1 MSALELVGIAGAM
14 AIAAF
19 VQSISGFGLALLS
32 VPLMS
37 LFADVR
43 LSVVVVNLIG
53 LVTTSAQA
61 WKEKEHADAPL
72 AIRVTVAAI
81 IGMPLGLV
89 AFLFMS
95 ETYLKIGLGIV
106 VLFVT
111 FLLMRGFTLRSASR
125 SADWWLGGASGALS
139 TSVGTNGPPLVFLF
153 QARQMPQ
160 EIFRATISRVFI
172 LSNIVTVTIF
182 AIAGKITQ
190 DSIIAAVVSL
200 PILVIAISAGF
211 WTRRFVNQQRF
222 RILVLT
228 LLVISGM
235 STIVSA
241 VFS

>member
-1 MSALELVGIAGAM
+1 MSGLELAGIALAM
-14 AIAAF
+14 AVAAF

-61 WKEKEHADAPL
+61 WKERQYANARL
-72 AIRVTVAAI
+72 AVRVTIAAVL
-81 IGMPLGLV
+81 GMPFGLL
-89 AFLFMS
+89 AFLFLS

-106 VLFVT
+106 VLVVT
-111 FLLMRGFTLRSASR
+111 FLLMRGFALRSNSR
-125 SADWWLGGASGALS
+125 LADWLLGGTSGALS

-153 QARQMPQ
+153 QARQMKQ
-160 EIFRATISRVFI
+160 EEFRATISRIFI
-172 LSNIVTVTIF
+172 FSNVVTVSIF
-182 AIAGKITQ
+182 AVAGKITRE
-190 DSIIAAVVSL
+190 SLIATVVAL
-200 PILVIAISAGF
+200 PVLVIAIFAGF

-228 LLVISGM
+228 LLVISGV
-235 STIVSA
+235 STITSA
-241 VFS
+241 IFS

>member
-1 MSALELVGIAGAM
+1 MSVLELIGIASAM

-61 WKEKEHADAPL
+61 WKEKEHANARL
-72 AIRVTVAAI
+72 AVRVTIAAVM
-81 IGMPLGLV
+81 GMPIGLV
-89 AFLFMS
+89 AFIYLS
-95 ETYLKIGLGIV
+95 ETILKIGLGVV

-111 FLLMRGFTLRSASR
+111 FLLMRGFTLRGASR

-160 EIFRATISRVFI
+160 EVFRATISRIFI
-172 LSNIVTVTIF
+172 FSNVVTVTIF
-182 AIAGKITQ
+182 AVAGKITA
-190 DSIIAAVVSL
+190 DSIIATVVSL
-200 PILVIAISAGF
+200 PILVVAIALGF
-211 WTRRFVNQQRF
+211 RTRKYVNQQRF

-228 LLVISGM
+228 LLVISGI

-241 VFS
+241 VLS

>member
-1 MSALELVGIAGAM
+1 MSVLELVGIAGAM

-61 WKEKEHADAPL
+61 WKEREHADGSL
-72 AIRVTVAAI
+72 AIRVTMAAI
-81 IGMPLGLV
+81 MGMPLGLL

-111 FLLMRGFTLRSASR
+111 FLLMRGFTMQSTSR
-125 SADWWLGGASGALS
+125 AADWWLGGASGALS

-153 QARQMPQ
+153 QARQMGQ
-160 EIFRATISRVFI
+160 EVFRATISRVFI
-172 LSNIVTVTIF
+172 FSNVVTVFIF
-182 AIAGKITQ
+182 AFAGKITQ
-190 DSIIAAVVSL
+190 DTIVATIVALPVLVVAIA
-200 PILVIAISAGF
+200 AGF
-211 WTRRFVNQQRF
+211 WTRQFVNQQRF

-228 LLVISGM
+228 LLVISGV

-241 VFS
+241 VFA

>member
-1 MSALELVGIAGAM
+1 MSLLELVGIAGAM

-61 WKEKEHADAPL
+61 WKEKEHADGPL
-72 AIRVTVAAI
+72 ARRVTVAAI
-81 IGMPLGLV
+81 IGMPLGLL
-89 AFLFMS
+89 AFLLMS
-95 ETYLKIGLGIV
+95 ETHLKIGLGMV

-111 FLLMRGFTLRSASR
+111 FVLMRGFSLRTASR
-125 SADWWLGGASGALS
+125 AVDWWLGGASGALS

-172 LSNIVTVTIF
+172 LSNVVTITIF
-182 AIAGKITQ
+182 ALAGKITQ
-190 DSIIAAVVSL
+190 DSMIAAVVSL
-200 PILVIAISAGF
+200 PVLVVAISAGF
-211 WTRRFVNQQRF
+211 WARRFVNQQRF

-228 LLVISGM
+228 LLIISGL

-241 VFS
+241 IFS

>member
-1 MSALELVGIAGAM
+1 MSVLELIGIASAM

-37 LFADVR
+37 LFTDVR
-43 LSVVVVNLIG
+43 LSAVVVNLIG

-61 WKEKEHADAPL
+61 WKEREHADAPL
-72 AIRVTVAAI
+72 AVRVTVAAI

-95 ETYLKIGLGIV
+95 ETYLKVGLGIV

-111 FLLMRGFTLRSASR
+111 LLLMRGFTLRSTTR
-125 SADWWLGGASGALS
+125 TADWLLGGASGALS

-172 LSNIVTVTIF
+172 LSNIVTVIIF
-182 AIAGKITQ
+182 ASAGKITV
-190 DSIIAAVVSL
+190 DSIVAAAVSL
-200 PILVIAISAGF
+200 PVLVIAISAGF

-228 LLVISGM
+228 LLVISGL

-241 VFS
+241 IFS

>member
-1 MSALELVGIAGAM
+1 MSVLELIGIASAM

-37 LFADVR
+37 LFTDVR

-61 WKEKEHADAPL
+61 WKEREHADAPL

-95 ETYLKIGLGIV
+95 ETYLKVGLGIV

-111 FLLMRGFTLRSASR
+111 LLLMRGFTLRSTTR
-125 SADWWLGGASGALS
+125 TADWLLGGASGALS

-172 LSNIVTVTIF
+172 LSNIVTVIIF
-182 AIAGKITQ
+182 ASAGKITV
-190 DSIIAAVVSL
+190 DSIVAAAVSL
-200 PILVIAISAGF
+200 PVLVIAISAGF

-228 LLVISGM
+228 LLVISGL

-241 VFS
+241 IFS

>member
-1 MSALELVGIAGAM
+1 MSALELIGIASAM

-61 WKEKEHADAPL
+61 WKEKEHADVPL
-72 AIRVTVAAI
+72 ALRVTLAAI
-81 IGMPLGLV
+81 IGMPIGLV

-95 ETYLKIGLGIV
+95 ETYLKVGLGIV

-125 SADWWLGGASGALS
+125 AADWWLGGASGALS

-172 LSNIVTVTIF
+172 LSNIVTVIIF
-182 AIAGKITQ
+182 VFAGKITQ
-190 DSIIAAVVSL
+190 DAIIAAVISL
-200 PILVIAISAGF
+200 PVLVIAISAGF

-228 LLVISGM
+228 LLMISGV

-241 VFS
+241 VFT

>member
-1 MSALELVGIAGAM
+1 MSGLELVGIAAAM
-14 AIAAF
+14 AVAAF

-61 WKEKEHADAPL
+61 WKEREHADGPL
-72 AIRVTVAAI
+72 AIRITIAAI

-89 AFLFMS
+89 AFLLLS
-95 ETYLKIGLGIV
+95 ETYLKISLGIV

-111 FLLMRGFTLRSASR
+111 LLLMRGFTLQSTSR
-125 SADWWLGGASGALS
+125 VADWWLGGASGALS

-153 QARQMPQ
+153 QARQMEQ
-160 EIFRATISRVFI
+160 QKFRATISRVFI
-172 LSNIVTVTIF
+172 FSNVVTVTIF
-182 AIAGKITQ
+182 AFAGKITR
-190 DSIIAAVVSL
+190 DTIVATVVALPVLIVAIA
-200 PILVIAISAGF
+200 AGF

-222 RILVLT
+222 RVLVLT
-228 LLVISGM
+228 LLVISGI

-241 VFS
+241 IFG

>member
-1 MSALELVGIAGAM
+1 MSVLELIGIASAM

-37 LFADVR
+37 LFTDVR

-61 WKEKEHADAPL
+61 WKEREHADAPL
-72 AIRVTVAAI
+72 AVRVTVAVI

-95 ETYLKIGLGIV
+95 ETYLKVGLGIV

-111 FLLMRGFTLRSASR
+111 LLLMRGFTLRSTTR
-125 SADWWLGGASGALS
+125 TADWLLGGASGALS

-172 LSNIVTVTIF
+172 LSNIVTVIIF
-182 AIAGKITQ
+182 ASAGKITV
-190 DSIIAAVVSL
+190 DSIVAAAVSL
-200 PILVIAISAGF
+200 PVLVIAISAGF

-228 LLVISGM
+228 LLVISGL

-241 VFS
+241 IFS

>member
-1 MSALELVGIAGAM
+1 MSVLELVGIASAM

-61 WKEKEHADAPL
+61 WKEKEHADRPL
-72 AIRVTVAAI
+72 ALRVTIAAI
-81 IGMPLGLV
+81 VGMPVGLV

-95 ETYLKIGLGIV
+95 ETFLKVGLGIV

-111 FLLMRGFTLRSASR
+111 FLLMRGFTLHSASR
-125 SADWWLGGASGALS
+125 TADWLLGGASGALS

-172 LSNIVTVTIF
+172 LSNIVTVIIF
-182 AIAGKITQ
+182 AFAGKITQ
-190 DSIIAAVVSL
+190 DAIVAAVISL
-200 PILVIAISAGF
+200 PVLVIAISAGF
-211 WTRRFVNQQRF
+211 WTRQFVNQQRF

-228 LLVISGM
+228 LLIISGL

>member
-1 MSALELVGIAGAM
+1 MSVLELVGIASAM

-37 LFADVR
+37 LFTDVR

-61 WKEKEHADAPL
+61 WKEREHADAPL
-72 AIRVTVAAI
+72 AVRVTVAAI

-95 ETYLKIGLGIV
+95 ETYLKVGLGIV

-111 FLLMRGFTLRSASR
+111 LLLMRGFTLRSTTR
-125 SADWWLGGASGALS
+125 TADWLLGGASGALS

-172 LSNIVTVTIF
+172 LSNIVTVIIF
-182 AIAGKITQ
+182 ASAGKITV
-190 DSIIAAVVSL
+190 DSIVAAAVSL
-200 PILVIAISAGF
+200 PVLVIAISAGF

-228 LLVISGM
+228 LLVISGL

-241 VFS
+241 IFS

>member
-1 MSALELVGIAGAM
+1 MSVLELIGIASAM

-37 LFADVR
+37 LFDDVR

-61 WKEKEHADAPL
+61 WKEREHADAPL

-95 ETYLKIGLGIV
+95 ETYLKVGLGIV

-111 FLLMRGFTLRSASR
+111 LLLMRGFTLRSTTR
-125 SADWWLGGASGALS
+125 TADWLLGGASGALS

-172 LSNIVTVTIF
+172 LSNIVTVIIF
-182 AIAGKITQ
+182 ASAGKITV
-190 DSIIAAVVSL
+190 DSIVAAAVSL
-200 PILVIAISAGF
+200 PVLVIAISAGF

-228 LLVISGM
+228 LLVISGL

-241 VFS
+241 IFS

>member
-1 MSALELVGIAGAM
+1 MSVLELIGIASAM

-61 WKEKEHADAPL
+61 WKEREHADAPL
-72 AIRVTVAAI
+72 AVRVTVAAI

-95 ETYLKIGLGIV
+95 ETYLKVGLGIV

-111 FLLMRGFTLRSASR
+111 LLLMRGFTLRSTTR
-125 SADWWLGGASGALS
+125 TADWLLGGASGALS

-172 LSNIVTVTIF
+172 LSNIVTVIIF
-182 AIAGKITQ
+182 ASAGKITV
-190 DSIIAAVVSL
+190 DSIVAAAVSL
-200 PILVIAISAGF
+200 PVLVIAISAGF

-228 LLVISGM
+228 LLVISGL

-241 VFS
+241 IFS

>member
-1 MSALELVGIAGAM
+1 MSVLELIGIASAM

-37 LFADVR
+37 LFTDVR

-61 WKEKEHADAPL
+61 WKEREHADAPL
-72 AIRVTVAAI
+72 AVRVTVAAI

-95 ETYLKIGLGIV
+95 ETYLKVGLGIV

-111 FLLMRGFTLRSASR
+111 LLLMRGFTLRSTTR
-125 SADWWLGGASGALS
+125 TADWLLGGASGALS

-172 LSNIVTVTIF
+172 LSNIVTVIIF
-182 AIAGKITQ
+182 ASAGKITV
-190 DSIIAAVVSL
+190 DSIVAAAVSL
-200 PILVIAISAGF
+200 PVLVIAISAGF

-228 LLVISGM
+228 LLVISGL

-241 VFS
+241 IFS

>member
-1 MSALELVGIAGAM
+1 MSLLELIGIASAM
-14 AIAAF
+14 GIAAF

-53 LVTTSAQA
+53 LLTTSAQA
-61 WKEKEHADAPL
+61 WKEKEHADASL
-72 AIRVTVAAI
+72 AVRVTIAAI
-81 IGMPLGLV
+81 AGMPLGLL
-89 AFLFMS
+89 AFIYLS
-95 ETYLKIGLGIV
+95 ETYLKVGLGIV

-111 FLLMRGFTLRSASR
+111 LLLMRGFTLQSASR
-125 SADWWLGGASGALS
+125 SADWLLGGASGALS

-172 LSNIVTVTIF
+172 FSNVVTVTIF
-182 AIAGKITQ
+182 AAAGKITQ
-190 DSIIAAVVSL
+190 QSILAAVVSL
-200 PILVIAISAGF
+200 PVLVIAIMLGF
-211 WTRRFVNQQRF
+211 RTRRFVNQQRF
-222 RILVLT
+222 RVLVLS
-228 LLVISGM
+228 LLVISGI

-241 VFS
+241 VLS

>member
-1 MSALELVGIAGAM
+1 MSVLELVGIAGAM

-61 WKEKEHADAPL
+61 WKEKEHADGAL
-72 AIRVTVAAI
+72 AIRVTIAAVV
-81 IGMPLGLV
+81 GMPLGLL
-89 AFLFMS
+89 AFVFLS
-95 ETYLKIGLGIV
+95 ETYLKVGLGVV

-111 FLLMRGFTLRSASR
+111 FLLMRGFTLQSTSR
-125 SADWWLGGASGALS
+125 AADWWLGGTSGALS

-182 AIAGKITQ
+182 AFAGKITQ
-190 DSIIAAVVSL
+190 DSIVAAVVSL
-200 PILVIAISAGF
+200 PVLVIAISAGF
-211 WTRRFVNQQRF
+211 WARRFVNQQRF

-228 LLVISGM
+228 LLVISGL

-241 VFS
+241 IFS

>member
-1 MSALELVGIAGAM
+1 MSGLELAGIALAM

-53 LVTTSAQA
+53 LFTTSAQA
-61 WKEKEHADAPL
+61 WKEREHANAPL
-72 AIRVTVAAI
+72 AIRVTIAAVL
-81 IGMPLGLV
+81 GMPVGLL
-89 AFLFMS
+89 AFIYMS

-106 VLFVT
+106 VLLVT
-111 FLLMRGFTLRSASR
+111 LLLMRGFTLKSTTRA
-125 SADWWLGGASGALS
+125 ADWWLGGTSGALA

-160 EIFRATISRVFI
+160 EEFRATISRIFI
-172 LSNIVTVTIF
+172 FSNIVTVSMF
-182 AIAGKITQ
+182 AVAGKITREAL
-190 DSIIAAVVSL
+190 IATAVAFPV
-200 PILVIAISAGF
+200 LVVAIFAGF

-228 LLVISGM
+228 LLVISGF
-235 STIVSA
+235 STIFSA
-241 VFS
+241 IFS